1 MATIKT
7 AISLDEPLLVRIDE
21 AARALAV
28 PRSRLLA
35 LAAEEFLERHDNA
48 RLLSQLNLAYSDEPT
63 PDELRLRQAYRDKRR
78 GRADGEW

>member
-7 AISLDEPLLVRIDE
+7 AISLEEPLLIRIDD
-21 AARALAV
+21 AARALEV

-48 RLLSQLNLAYSDEPT
+48 RLLAQLDRAYADEPT
-63 PDELRLRQAYRDKRR
+63 PEEQRLRQAHKNRR
-78 GRADGEW
+78 RSRGNGDW